1 MSEAPSGQRGGAA
14 ASPLSQR
21 KVVDGAMRETP
32 RGGTKKDDSIIPLA
46 ALKRFA
52 DSLAASK
59 GNDDLSKDTGDTFL
73 DINKKRVMK
82 FIEKPYE
89 EAATTAN
96 STYTTKSLAIATD
109 INAYNEFKKYKS
121 RVLMNQE
128 SPEYQRNLGYRS
140 KFGDGDGSF
149 FDKWLNSECGKTKLE
164 FDTKTGLPLSERLG
178 NPKNGFKRQYMVHSI
193 GNNNS
198 EGSTILPYSERRRAR
213 LEREKA
219 EKLSHMEVTLNTKQ
233 ETIGSTLF
241 DALKSSKPS
250 SPSEIGSPSSE
261 KKYEKLTLPPL
272 TPVDEDN
279 YYGDAGKSQFFD
291 FYRQISRHSQSYTPE
306 KGSPNS
312 LDSMVTRSNYNMKNS
327 PSELLEETGTNAAEA
342 AENDSIITNLEK
354 KLMDI
359 HLQSP
364 DIDGAVRPLSAR
376 SKFIINSVAANIPPK
391 PSVIIRKNVSSVL
404 DLSSKF
410 IGDKVAV
417 ILASVLDELPHTA
430 ELNVS
435 NNNLH
440 DAGLQAIMDALCRCP
455 LISKLNLSKNK
466 IDSKA
471 AASLSRYLCCDQC
484 NLEQLVLM
492 ESDIDDVEVANFID
506 AITQRRTV
514 KYLDMSSNLLGSHEI
529 DAESREIVG
538 SQAIGMMLE
547 SSSCSL
553 ETLIVAW
560 NKIRLNGA
568 VAIGKS
574 IKLNQSLL
582 HLDLSFNGIGT
593 EGGEALGNSLHSNTT
608 LQYLNISSNNIR
620 PRAVYILMSGVKSCV
635 SLNTMDISHNPIGEV
650 GILAVSSTKS
660 VVGSRCSI
668 DISGC
673 VVRVADVTCWFDSSK
688 LVEAGVHEYKLNLS
702 IPYDRSICIEILR
715 QLADDESL
723 KCKKFILDEG
733 KGYKDSLEFICA
745 RKEKVHSEAVA
756 KEISEDDQANARLL
770 FHKFDKDDSGFLDK
784 SELML
789 LFKELG
795 FDHSTENIDL
805 MLTKYDVDGTGT
817 VELEEF
823 FGFLKSMQDAANKS
837 KEWLNY
843 ERYVTAKVGETKFT
857 DPYMPP
863 EVGIVECSFQ
873 YEVSDGFFKTVTADS
888 MSAIISASRAVA
900 DSTTLFRYSLQSIY
914 LKYDEAHLLF
924 REMLKDTG
932 DIYKVLI
939 QVLPRVIDPADCQRL
954 ITNVTSSI
962 RDKVKV
968 QSSLGQYWH
977 MFVGYYNGFYS
988 FNLANE
994 LDRTMLDKLI
1004 KHAQMVSSDRQK
1016 KGLGDVSQNG
1026 DYLGFRNAV
1035 FEMKPFVITAA
1046 WLKKELPTKGT
1057 LDVHYVDYT
1066 DLGYAGSVPTL
1077 SNTRLCNILAGLELI
1092 KATDMGITLKKL
1104 EDLSKAGR
1112 ESSKGFGG
1120 QYHRMNYTKSFRNE
1134 LDRICSYSNK
1144 RAFHMLPL
1152 KQASAKYHEK
1162 LLKEELRIIN
1172 EIEAK
1177 KKANKPKKSV
1187 RKYSDDEVVS
1197 IAPTAADTDDKANSI
1212 VDLYRTYIKQL
1223 RKLSTDTVSAVN
1235 SPRKA
1240 EDGTSSTQNSPR
1252 TAAGGAVSMAALSP
1266 RGGKDIQV
1274 TSAATNVTLNR
1285 LLMTFL
1291 DVLAGKYISCAQ
1303 LVVLLELLPSD
1314 IVISYPFSTYRVD
1327 MVVTMYSKL
1336 TDIVNI
1342 DLVLSVLT
1350 TKEEAML
1357 IYRLGWLCV
1366 INSLKLEGVYF
1377 DLNLLDREER
1387 IVAKLI
1393 IATAFYEK
1401 LTQIDNLIVDSA
1413 ASATTTAINQD
1424 DEGDLL
1430 GQDIDSLNLFQS
1442 MFYID
1447 NEVIEKNKT
1456 EGNWQ
1461 TPITWIH
1468 EATLPKKGFYSVR
1481 FRSNF
1486 SQCRPNAL
1494 IRHALMSASFACAY
1508 SGDVNTYFQR
1518 GRPIIAK
1525 AEEILNESG
1534 VSLSFSGTNPSVTL
1548 K

>member
-21 KVVDGAMRETP
+21 KVVDGALRETP
-32 RGGTKKDDSIIPLA
+32 KGGTKKDDSIIPLA

-59 GNDDLSKDTGDTFL
+59 GNDDRNKDNGDTFL

-89 EAATTAN
+89 EAATITN
-96 STYTTKSLAIATD
+96 STYTTKSLVIATD
-109 INAYNEFKKYKS
+109 INAYNEYKKYKP

-128 SPEYQRNLGYRS
+128 TPEFQKNLGYRS

-149 FDKWLNSECGKTKLE
+149 FDKWLNSDCGKIKLE

-219 EKLSHMEVTLNTKQ
+219 EKVSQLVVPLDIKQ

-250 SPSEIGSPSSE
+250 SPTEIGSPSSE
-261 KKYEKLTLPPL
+261 KKHEKLTLPPL
-272 TPVDEDN
+272 TPVDEEN
-279 YYGDAGKSQFFD
+279 YYGVAGKSQFFD
-291 FYRQISRHSQSYTPE
+291 FYRQISRQSQSYTPDR
-306 KGSPNS
+306 GSPNS
-312 LDSMVTRSNYNMKNS
+312 LDTMANKGQCNMKNS
-327 PSELLEETGTNAAEA
+327 PSELLEDVTGTVET
-342 AENDSIITNLEK
+342 EEYDSIITNLEK

-364 DIDGAVRPLSAR
+364 DIDGTVRPLSAR
-376 SKFIINSVAANIPPK
+376 SKFIINSIAANIPPK
-391 PSVIIRKNVSSVL
+391 PSVIIRKNVSSLL

-430 ELNVS
+430 ELNLS

-455 LISKLNLSKNK
+455 LINKLNLSKNK
-466 IDSKA
+466 IDSNA
-471 AASLSRYLCCDQC
+471 AASLSRYLCCDNC

-506 AITQRRTV
+506 AITKRRTV

-529 DAESREIVG
+529 DSESNGIIG
-538 SQAIGMMLE
+538 SKAIGMMLE

-560 NKIRLNGA
+560 NKIRLSGA
-568 VAIGKS
+568 TAIGTS
-574 IKLNQSLL
+574 IKFNQSLT

-635 SLNTMDISHNPIGEV
+635 SLKTVDISHNPIGEV

-660 VVGSRCSI
+660 VLGSRCSI

-673 VVRVADVTCWFDSSK
+673 VVRVADTTCWFDSSK
-688 LVEAGVHEYKLNLS
+688 LVEAGVHDYKLNLS

-733 KGYKDSLEFICA
+733 KGYKDSFEFICV
-745 RKEKVHSEAVA
+745 RKEKVHTEVVA
-756 KEISEDDQANARLL
+756 KEISEDDQSNARLL
-770 FHKFDKDDSGFLDK
+770 FHKFDNDNSGFLDK

-795 FDHSTENIDL
+795 FDHSAENIDL
-805 MLTKYDVDGTGT
+805 MLAKYDVDGTGT

-823 FGFLKSMQDAANKS
+823 SGFLKSMQDAVNKS

-857 DPYMPP
+857 EPYMPP
-863 EVGIVECSFQ
+863 EVGTVECSFQ

-888 MSAIISASRAVA
+888 ISAIISASRAVA
-900 DSTTLFRYSLQSIY
+900 DSATLLRYSLQSIY

-924 REMLKDTG
+924 REMLKDSG

-939 QVLPRVIDPADCQRL
+939 QVLPRVIDPGDCQRL
-954 ITNVTSSI
+954 ITNVTSNI
-962 RDKVKV
+962 RDKIKV

-977 MFVGYYNGFYS
+977 LFIGYYNGFYS
-988 FNLANE
+988 FNLAND

-1004 KHAQMVSSDRQK
+1004 KHAQMVASDRQK
-1016 KGLGDVSQNG
+1016 KGYGDISQNG

-1035 FEMKPFVITAA
+1035 FDMKPFVITAA

-1066 DLGYAGSVPTL
+1066 DVGYAGSAPSL
-1077 SNTRLCNILAGLELI
+1077 SNTRLCNILVGLELI
-1092 KATDMGITLKKL
+1092 KVTDMGITLKKL
-1104 EDLSKAGR
+1104 EELSKAGR
-1112 ESSKGFGG
+1112 DSSKGFGG
-1120 QYHRMNYTKSFRNE
+1120 QYHRMNFTESFRNE
-1134 LDRICSYSNK
+1134 LDRICSYSTK

-1152 KQASAKYHEK
+1152 KQASAKYNEK
-1162 LLKEELRIIN
+1162 ILKEELRIIS

-1177 KKANKPKKSV
+1177 KKANKPKKNV
-1187 RKYSDDEVVS
+1187 RKYSDDEIPVIVP
-1197 IAPTAADTDDKANSI
+1197 AVADTDDKANSM
-1212 VDLYRTYIKQL
+1212 VDLYGSYIKQL
-1223 RKLSTDTVSAVN
+1223 RKLSTDTVSAVT

-1240 EDGTSSTQNSPR
+1240 EDGISSTKNSPR
-1252 TAAGGAVSMAALSP
+1252 TAAVGAVSMTALSP

-1274 TSAATNVTLNR
+1274 TSTATNVTLNR

-1291 DVLAGKYISCAQ
+1291 DILAGKYITCAQ
-1303 LVVLLELLPSD
+1303 LVVLLELFPSD
-1314 IVISYPFSTYRVD
+1314 IVVSYPFSTYRVEL
-1327 MVVTMYSKL
+1327 VVTMYNRL
-1336 TDIVNI
+1336 TDIINI

-1350 TKEEAML
+1350 MKEEAML
-1357 IYRLGWLCV
+1357 IYRLGWLCIV
-1366 INSLKLEGVYF
+1366 NSLKLEGVYY

-1401 LTQIDNLIVDSA
+1401 LTQIDNIVVDSV
-1413 ASATTTAINQD
+1413 ASTATHTADQD
-1424 DEGDLL
+1424 DEDDLL
-1430 GQDIDSLNLFQS
+1430 GQDIDSLNLFHS
-1442 MFYID
+1442 TFYID
-1447 NEVIEKNKT
+1447 SEVIEKNKT
-1456 EGNWQ
+1456 EDNWQ

-1468 EATLPKKGFYSVR
+1468 ETTLPKKGHYSVR
-1481 FRSNF
+1481 FKSNF

-1494 IRHALMSASFACAY
+1494 IRHSLMSASLACAY

-1534 VSLSFSGTNPSVTL
+1534 ISLSFSGTNPSVAL